1 MSSSGKS
8 SSSTPGQQRE
18 VVDVND
24 ERPSRLTDQRFA
36 ELRALADSLGLVVA
50 TRCHYCGSP
59 LWAPA
64 SLEAGIGPVC
74 ATKHK
79 SGVGILDQDSPDAA

>member
-1 MSSSGKS
+1 M
-8 SSSTPGQQRE
+8 
-18 VVDVND
+18 ND

-50 TRCHYCGSP
+50 IKCSYCGSP

-64 SLEAGIGPVC
+64 SLEAGAGPIC
-74 ATKHK
+74 RRRHDNGPGAHPAKNAR
-79 SGVGILDQDSPDAA
+79 PEAA

>member
-1 MSSSGKS
+1 MPGWPRT
-8 SSSTPGQQRE
+8 STLTMPPE